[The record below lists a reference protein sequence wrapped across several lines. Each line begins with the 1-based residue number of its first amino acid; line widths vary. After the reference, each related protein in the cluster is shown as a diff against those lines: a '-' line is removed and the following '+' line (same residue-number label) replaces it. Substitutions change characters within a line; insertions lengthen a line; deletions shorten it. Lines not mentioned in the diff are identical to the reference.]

1 MASNLFTYEFFKDFP
16 STNLGV
22 LFWDAQKGAPQVI
35 LTLNALNGS
44 KISVDFLE
52 KGNHKFQL
60 QVFFPLYLI
69 RKNLPCFWK
78 TWRWMI
84 FIIFKSLGL
93 DNKKWRY
100 VCICMHI
107 YEYHIFS
114 LGVWFH
120 FSMFACFFGISP
132 QRISFHKRFS
142 WTHHSY
148 PWNSWN
154 QLMNPC
160 KIVGQTILI
169 CRKFEEIWVARWVL
183 HKWNHSFIIS
193 TPQKKVV
200 KFFLIYIIIIL

>member
-1 MASNLFTYEFFKDFP
+1 MNSSRISHQQIWESYFEMLKKEHPWLKNIRWFFGKRESQI
-16 STNLGV
+16 STAGV
-22 LFWDAQKGAPQVI
+22 
-35 LTLNALNGS
+35 
-44 KISVDFLE
+44 
-52 KGNHKFQL
+52 
-60 QVFFPLYLI
+60 FPLYLI

-142 WTHHSY
+142 WRHHSY

-160 KIVGQTILI
+160 KIVGKTILI
-169 CRKFEEIWVARWVL
+169 CQKFEEIWVARWVL

-200 KFFLIYIIIIL
+200 KFFFDIYIYIYYNYIIY

>member
-1 MASNLFTYEFFKDFP
+1 MNSSRISHQQIWESYFEMLKKEHPKSYWP
-16 STNLGV
+16 LMH
-22 LFWDAQKGAPQVI
+22 WMAQKYPLIFWKKGI
-35 LTLNALNGS
+35 TNFNCRC
-44 KISVDFLE
+44 FL
-52 KGNHKFQL
+52 
-60 QVFFPLYLI
+60 PLYLI